1 MAPDELLSREE
12 VLGGLPA
19 RRARVVLFLIERQAA
34 HMVARSGQLAELLPG
49 EQAARERDLA
59 FVQAFAL
66 GREAPVRLTIQNLE
80 RYAKQWAHLVPDNP
94 TLRASLARLL
104 AQKYTFTVG
113 AIPGIRGVLGLD
125 QDAVR
130 EAYQRLHGQPLET
143 IYAERATWH
152 SRARWAWAA
161 LGGWL
166 DALPPFWFVFV
177 FTLTLGLPQAIV
189 AFPIAVATVG
199 PLPGIAL
206 NLAAGLLSVVT
217 TAAVAEAAARS
228 GIVRYG
234 TAYIGKL
241 AADYLGAAGS
251 GLFSLAIFVLYLVT
265 VMGGCFAISRTL
277 GKFTHVP
284 PVAWTAVLFAAGIWL
299 LARGSISLSLT
310 LLLALAIVIITLM
323 LAIIALTL
331 GHFRLEHLLRPS
343 TLVTTER
350 QHFLGNTI
358 GIILMGY
365 FAEAFVV
372 QCAKVVLP
380 REPSGR
386 ALIWGSLAGLGGI
399 AVVLSLWIVVMNGS
413 LDSRLL
419 AGETVT
425 VITPLA
431 AVVGSGAA
439 ALGTLL
445 ILFLPGLATLRCM
458 VGAFNVAREWIPA
471 RSEPVVVLPRRGRLV
486 FQRRGTPAGGP
497 IIGLSYL
504 GFDGSQ
510 ARFRLNLQLG
520 PLSRQEEAS
529 VSGYWNV
536 ARVFAKFPEWQKLGS
551 GLELNVIVASGQ
563 SVSLRVKSSLVMGYQ
578 DIWNVETLSSVAPP
592 ASRASTPA
600 PSSWSRLLS
609 DRSRFLLSISPIALT
624 FLMSGWFL
632 AIGWD
637 SFPAVLGI
645 LGVIS
650 SSIFSGI
657 IPVLLIASSRKKG
670 EVVPGVVLKFVG
682 HPLVLGAVYLIY
694 VVVLLSHGLFIWE
707 NPVSRASALLVT
719 VVAFV
724 VTVVTARRGSYKPR
738 VVVEMR
744 LDQREGQRSAFSVV
758 AGGQPAP
765 ADVRLHY
772 PDRDRDQRAA
782 NGEVAAFGDLR
793 TATFQIPASGGTE
806 LKVWV
811 HRVTPSGDSEGLPAL
826 LDVRDGGDAKRFDL
840 GLSGGQVVVPIS
852 GRASEI
858 LIAFPEPAPS

>member
-1 MAPDELLSREE
+1 MAPDELFTREE

-19 RRARVVLFLIERQAA
+19 RRARVVLFLIERQTA
-34 HMVARSGQLAELLPG
+34 HLVARSGQLAELLPG

-66 GREAPVRLTIQNLE
+66 GREAPVRLTIQSLE

-104 AQKYTFTVG
+104 ARKYSFTVG
-113 AIPGIRGVLGLD
+113 AVPGMRSVLGLD

-130 EAYQRLHGQPLET
+130 AAYSRLYGQPLET
-143 IYAERATWH
+143 IYAERTTW
-152 SRARWAWAA
+152 RAQAHWAWAA

-199 PLPGIAL
+199 ALPGIAL

-228 GIVRYG
+228 GVVRYG

-277 GKFTHVP
+277 ARFTGVP
-284 PVAWTAVLFAAGIWL
+284 AVAWTALLFAGGIWL
-299 LARGSISLSLT
+299 LARGSTSLSLT
-310 LLLALAIVIITLM
+310 LLLALAIVIVTLM
-323 LAIIALTL
+323 LSIMALTL

-343 TLVTTER
+343 TPVVGGSEHYLA
-350 QHFLGNTI
+350 NTI

-386 ALIWGSLAGLGGI
+386 SLIWGSLAGLGGI

-413 LDSRLL
+413 LDPRAL
-419 AGETVT
+419 AEERVT

-431 AVVGSGAA
+431 AVVGPGAA

-458 VGAFNVAREWIPA
+458 VGAFNVAREWIPT
-471 RSEPVVVLPRRGRLV
+471 RSDPVVVLPRKGKLV
-486 FQRRGTPAGGP
+486 FQRRGTPTAGP
-497 IIGLSYL
+497 LIGLSYL
-504 GFDGSQ
+504 GLDGDQ

-520 PLSRQEEAS
+520 PFSWQEDTT
-529 VSGYWNV
+529 VSGHWDV
-536 ARVFAKFPEWQKLGS
+536 ARVLQQVPGWHWLGS
-551 GLELNVIVASGQ
+551 PLDLHILVASSQ
-563 SVSLRVKSSLVMGYQ
+563 SVNLRVTSPLVMTYQ
-578 DIWNVETLSSVAPP
+578 NIWDVETLSSVAAPP
-592 ASRASTPA
+592 GTPA
-600 PSSWSRLLS
+600 PAPRSWTRLLS
-609 DRSRFLLSISPIALT
+609 DRGRFLLTIAPIALT
-624 FLMSGWFL
+624 FLLSGSLL
-632 AIGWD
+632 AAGWD
-637 SFPAVLGI
+637 SFPLVLGL
-645 LGVIS
+645 LGVLT
-650 SSIFSGI
+650 SSIFSGF
-657 IPVLLIASSRKKG
+657 IPVLLLASSRQKG
-670 EVVPGVVLKFVG
+670 EVVPGVVLGFLG
-682 HPLVLGAVYLIY
+682 HPLVLGSVYVIY
-694 VVVLLSHGLFIWE
+694 VAVLLIHGLIIWE

-719 VVAFV
+719 VVALV
-724 VTVVTARRGSYKPR
+724 VTVVTARRGSYTPR
-738 VVVEMR
+738 VVVEIR

-758 AGGQPAP
+758 AGGRPAL

-772 PDRDRDQRAA
+772 PAGDRDQRASG
-782 NGEVAAFGDLR
+782 GEVPTFGNLR
-793 TATFQIPASGGTE
+793 SATFRIPVTGSAE
-806 LKVWV
+806 LKVWA
-811 HRVTPSGDSEGLPAL
+811 HRVTPTGDSEGLPAQL
-826 LDVRDGGDAKRFDL
+826 EVRDGGDAKRFDL
-840 GLSGGQVVVPIS
+840 GLSGGQVVVPFT
-852 GRASEI
+852 GKASEVV
-858 LIAFPEPAPS
+858 IAFPVPAPT